1 MEGWV
6 HPRWSWY
13 GQEGSG
19 EPKGVDAPWGTVG
32 FPESRNGQLSENF
45 PLRLPSQALPCSKG
59 SPKVKSQVTCLDLQ
73 CPDHPPSPPDDE
85 YPPFLL
91 DAVYPL

>member
-32 FPESRNGQLSENF
+32 FPESRNGQPSENF
-45 PLRLPSQALPCSKG
+45 PLRLPSQAILLQGKPKSKQP
-59 SPKVKSQVTCLDLQ
+59 SHCLDPQ
-73 CPDHPPSPPDDE
+73 CPDHPLSPPDDE
-85 YPPFLL
+85 CPPFLL